1 MDTILPTS
9 HLPDL
14 LGIHEQTVAKMLRAG
29 RFGPV
34 TVLPGFRS
42 HFRVVSRAAVESVR
56 GPVTDAEIAEA
67 SARHAERMRAKSAA
81 ARKRR
86 LCGAR

>member
-1 MDTILPTS
+1 MNATIPTS

-14 LGIHEQTVAKMLRAG
+14 LGIHEQTVTKMLRAG

-34 TVLPGFRS
+34 TVLSGFRS

-56 GPVTDAEIAEA
+56 GPLTDAEVAEA
-67 SARHAERMRAKSAA
+67 TARHAERMRAKSAA

-86 LCGAR
+86 LCGTQ